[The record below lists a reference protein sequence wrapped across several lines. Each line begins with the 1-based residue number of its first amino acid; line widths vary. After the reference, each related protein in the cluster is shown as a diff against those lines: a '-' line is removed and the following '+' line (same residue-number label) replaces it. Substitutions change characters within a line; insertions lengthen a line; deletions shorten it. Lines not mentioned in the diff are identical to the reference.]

1 MAKDFA
7 ARLKTARLAEGL
19 SQTDLAEKVGVTQP
33 AVSNWE
39 LGNVE
44 PRPPQLQ
51 QLERVLGNLSSGKRE
66 AEVDSTGQGD
76 SSAFG
81 AWLRKERTKAGKS
94 VPELATAS
102 GVSTVAIYNIESG
115 KSLNPQ
121 DGTRRRL
128 AAALRTEVPV
138 DVKEE
143 SEEEQQIQGLGSL
156 TDFDPHD
163 DDDLPTVSGVYVF
176 YDVSD
181 RPVYVGKAQNIAK
194 RVGDHSDKFWF
205 KYPIVSHAAY
215 IEIGDDE
222 LRHQIEQ
229 ILIGFLKSNA
239 VINKQS
245 VVRS

>member
-1 MAKDFA
+1 M
-7 ARLKTARLAEGL
+7 GSL
-19 SQTDLAEKVGVTQP
+19 SGTKV
-33 AVSNWE
+33 
-39 LGNVE
+39 
-44 PRPPQLQ
+44 
-51 QLERVLGNLSSGKRE
+51 SGE
-66 AEVDSTGQGD
+66 WNSGGQVD

-81 AWLRKERTKAGKS
+81 AWLRKVRTKAEKS
-94 VPELATAS
+94 VPELAAAS

-128 AAALRTEVPV
+128 AAALRTEVPAE
-138 DVKEE
+138 VKAE
-143 SEEEQQIQGLGSL
+143 SEEEQRIQGLGSL

-163 DDDLPTVSGVYVF
+163 EDDLPGVSGVYVF

-194 RVGDHSDKFWF
+194 RVGDHRDKFWF
-205 KYPIVSHAAY
+205 RYPIVSHGAY
-215 IEIGDDE
+215 VEIADGD
-222 LRHQIEQ
+222 LHHQVEQ